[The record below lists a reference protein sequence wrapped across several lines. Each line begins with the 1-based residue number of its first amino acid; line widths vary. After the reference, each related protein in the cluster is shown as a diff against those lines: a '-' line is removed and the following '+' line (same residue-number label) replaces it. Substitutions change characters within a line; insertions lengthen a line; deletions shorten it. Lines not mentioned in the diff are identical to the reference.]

1 MTKLFFAAAAAAIVA
16 TPALAA
22 EGEKTFTR
30 DGQTYAYTL
39 AAEGDATVIA
49 GRTVPQDEP
58 FRLVVKGRTASGDVD
73 GRQVSFRIAKPLTV
87 AAAAQQT
94 ASIDAN

>member
-30 DGQTYAYTL
+30 DGQAYAYTL

-49 GRTVPQDEP
+49 GRTVPLDEP
-58 FRLVVKGRTASGDVD
+58 FRLVVKGRTAAGEVD
-73 GRQVSFRIAKPLTV
+73 GRQVSFRIAKPLAV

-94 ASIDAN
+94 ASVDAN